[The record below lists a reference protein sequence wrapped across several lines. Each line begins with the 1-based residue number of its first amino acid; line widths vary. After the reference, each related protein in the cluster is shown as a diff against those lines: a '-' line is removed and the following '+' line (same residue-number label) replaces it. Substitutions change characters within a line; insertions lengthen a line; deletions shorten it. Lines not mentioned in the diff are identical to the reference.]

1 MPWYNYKNERSRIR
15 MKCIINVTWDSDA
28 AVYIATSENIPG
40 LVLESGSFDALIEKV
55 RVAVPELLQ
64 LNNNKADVIDL
75 TFLSERHCLVSNG

>member
-1 MPWYNYKNERSRIR
+1 

-28 AVYIATSENIPG
+28 AVYIATSENVPG

-55 RVAVPELLQ
+55 RVAVPEILQ
-64 LNNNKADVIDL
+64 LNNNKAEVIDL

>member
-1 MPWYNYKNERSRIR
+1 

-28 AVYIATSENIPG
+28 AVYIATSENVPG

>member
-1 MPWYNYKNERSRIR
+1 

-64 LNNNKADVIDL
+64 LNNSKADIIDL